1 MKRRLRLVFVGIVGV
16 AMLALAVPLLLLVS
30 YDRTSTFN
38 LSRSAQLDWFE
49 GLAVTATAADS
60 WSSVQ
65 LAAERYAQVY
75 DEGLLIIDAAGVVR
89 ASAAM
94 RIDDPSVA
102 AAVAEVRRQ
111 VFADTVA
118 SLRPWSSDTSV
129 IARPIGS
136 VTNLA
141 GIIVMRASTVSAKAD
156 VTRGW
161 ALVIGTVAM
170 VGIVA
175 MTASARV
182 GGWVL
187 QSLDEL
193 NTAVRDLAEHPRLVT
208 AAARGPIGDAQRHG
222 PPEVRLLARS
232 FGELTDSLE
241 ASHLAQQELIAST
254 AHQLRNPLTALQV
267 HLEAMS
273 IAGEM
278 RTADLDRASAY
289 ARRLT
294 GSLDSLLAIAE
305 AEHEIQEYS
314 DRWHGRVDRPVD
326 DIPQARAA
334 EVISEVVTLF
344 QPVAQEAGMALVAL
358 PSPGTALLPLPG
370 TRFIEVLENLVENAL
385 KYAGAGATVEIAEL
399 DGGDGTVEIVVSDD
413 GIGIPEADLDRATQR
428 FWRGRPEVTG
438 AGLGLAF
445 AEQVVRGYG
454 GTFALAPGEPSGL
467 TVRMTFPPGA
477 APPAAVEGSRR

>member
-1 MKRRLRLVFVGIVGV
+1 MKRRLRLVIVGIVEV
-16 AMLALAVPLLLLVS
+16 AALALAVPLLLLVS

-65 LAAERYAQVY
+65 LAADRYAQVY
-75 DEGLLIIDAAGVVR
+75 DEGLLVIDAAGVVR

-129 IARPIGS
+129 LARPIGS

-141 GIIVMRASTVSAKAD
+141 GVIVMRASTASAKAD

-161 ALVIGTVAM
+161 ALVIATVAV
-170 VGIVA
+170 VGFVA
-175 MTASARV
+175 AAASARV

-187 QSLDEL
+187 QPLDEL

-208 AAARGPIGDAQRHG
+208 AAARGPVNDAQRHG

-241 ASHLAQQELIAST
+241 ASHQSQQELIAST

-267 HLEAMS
+267 HLEAMA
-273 IAGEM
+273 IAADL
-278 RTADLDRASAY
+278 RRDDLDRASAY
-289 ARRLT
+289 ARRLS

-314 DRWHGRVDRPVD
+314 DRWHRRVTGTVEDV
-326 DIPQARAA
+326 PQTTAA
-334 EVISEVVTLF
+334 EVISEVVTMF
-344 QPVAQEAGMALVAL
+344 KPVAQEAGLSLVAL
-358 PSPGTALLPLPG
+358 PSAATALLPLPG
-370 TRFIEVLENLVENAL
+370 NRFVEVLENLVENAI
-385 KYAGAGATVEIAEL
+385 KYAGAGSTVEIAEI
-399 DGGDGTVEIVVSDD
+399 GRADGTVEIVVSDD
-413 GIGIPEADLDRATQR
+413 GVGIPEADLGRATQR
-428 FWRGRPEVTG
+428 FWRGRPEITG

-445 AEQVVRGYG
+445 AEQVVQGYG
-454 GTFALAPGEPSGL
+454 GSFALAAGDPRGL
-467 TVRMTFPPGA
+467 RVRMTFPPSA
-477 APPAAVEGSRR
+477 APAAMEGSRR